1 MSKNKTKIATKQKT
15 TTKKPVAPAAAPSVE
30 TKTSKKKDEK
40 ITEVVPVEIKNDTN
54 IQSLFE
60 QAKGGKF
67 DLDANRQVDLLTL
80 TDKVFGKPDAESKYG
95 KEVVESMN
103 EVLAAGV
110 AAVWAE
116 QAVLST
122 TPFANCIKTAYLPQI
137 KQVAERM
144 GITFL
149 EKALP
154 APDKDGNVTITKEA
168 IKVSKETKE
177 EIKKEAKATESIP
190 ELDPK
195 KITSEEDLKKALRY
209 IMITDP
215 KKGKIHQML
224 THTVD
229 FIRAYRMEEAHNA
242 ENTVEAMKNLDNR
255 TVGEWLHDAFSLV
268 TPTLLMRGIGGGM
281 ANTVGLFKSPI
292 VAFFI
297 LRRYFDLEDTNT
309 WNDQDVASAVKE
321 IVRLVTTSR
330 IEENRKDLALAKG
343 EKKDDNVIKKYEET
357 IAHHE
362 EILKNIISPDKSV
375 VENLLANKENGDTEA
390 NRIYRK
396 IREYYF
402 PKATGTLYKNL
413 DYNIVQYAGIIT
425 NLFRDSMDK
434 IEGYELSNILELTPM
449 SKEEIEALQKAEK
462 EAEEKKD

>member
-1 MSKNKTKIATKQKT
+1 MSKKTTRIAVKQKT

-229 FIRAYRMEEAHNA
+229 FIRAYRMEEAHKA
-242 ENTVEAMKNLDNR
+242 ENTVEAMENLDNR
-255 TVGEWLHDAFSLV
+255 TTGEWLHDAFSLV

-281 ANTVGLFKSPI
+281 ANTVGLSKSPI

-362 EILKNIISPDKSV
+362 EILKNIVSPDKSI
-375 VENLLANKENGDTEA
+375 VENLLVNKENGDTEA

-462 EAEEKKD
+462 ETKEKKD

>member
-375 VENLLANKENGDTEA
+375 VENLLVNKENGDTEA

>member
-1 MSKNKTKIATKQKT
+1 
-15 TTKKPVAPAAAPSVE
+15 
-30 TKTSKKKDEK
+30 
-40 ITEVVPVEIKNDTN
+40 
-54 IQSLFE
+54 
-60 QAKGGKF
+60 
-67 DLDANRQVDLLTL
+67 
-80 TDKVFGKPDAESKYG
+80 
-95 KEVVESMN
+95 
-103 EVLAAGV
+103 
-110 AAVWAE
+110 
-116 QAVLST
+116 
-122 TPFANCIKTAYLPQI
+122 
-137 KQVAERM
+137 M

-177 EIKKEAKATESIP
+177 EIKKEAKATENIP

-242 ENTVEAMKNLDNR
+242 ENTVEAMENLDNR
-255 TVGEWLHDAFSLV
+255 TTGEWLHDAFSLV

-281 ANTVGLFKSPI
+281 ANTVGLSKSPI

-343 EKKDDNVIKKYEET
+343 EKKDDNVIKKYEEA

-362 EILKNIISPDKSV
+362 EILKNIVSPDKSV

-462 EAEEKKD
+462 ETKEKKD